1 MTRELSASERLE
13 SPGYRN
19 LQVGWWTLLVFVC
32 LGVLLELNLSF
43 RSHFYMDAS
52 QHMRRLMWR
61 LAHAHGTL
69 LALLNIIFGIYAC
82 HLSRP
87 GVPNQ
92 EFAASCLQ
100 SAGFLVPGGFFL
112 AGLFAYQS
120 TPGLATLL
128 IPLGAILLVLGVLLT
143 IRTHEK

>member
-19 LQVGWWTLLVFVC
+19 LQAGWWTLLLFVC
-32 LGVLLELNLSF
+32 LGGLLEWNLGF

-61 LAHAHGTL
+61 LAHSHGTL
-69 LALLNIIFGIYAC
+69 LALLNIIFGICAC
-82 HLSRP
+82 HFSRP
-87 GVPNQ
+87 GLPNQ
-92 EFAASCLQ
+92 EFTASCLQ
-100 SAGFLVPGGFFL
+100 AAGFLVPGGFFL

-128 IPLGAILLVLGVLLT
+128 IPLGAILLVLGALLV
-143 IRTHEK
+143 IRTHQK